1 MKLST
6 GMLVAKIVG
15 GAAVVAAVATGGNL
29 RADEVITVDQGL
41 PEYVKVEGVSG
52 NLNSVGS
59 DTLNNLM
66 TFWAEG
72 FRKVYPNVT
81 VGIEGKG
88 SSTAPPALIA
98 GSAQLGPMSR
108 AMKKTESVEFEGTY
122 GYKPTAV
129 SVALD
134 SLAVFVNK
142 DNPVEALSLTQIDSI
157 FSKTLMRKGKN
168 ITTWGDA
175 GVTDPAWAS
184 NPISLYGRNSAS
196 GTNGFFK
203 EHVLKKG
210 DYKDTVKE
218 QPGSSSVVMGIT
230 EDRTGAGYSGI
241 GFKTSGV
248 KAVSVIG
255 EDGTAYAPNY
265 ANVKSGKYPIW
276 RSLFIYVAKKPGKP
290 LDPVVRE
297 FLKFVLS
304 KQGQEIT
311 VKDGFFPLSA
321 DQADK
326 MRKLIE

>member
-6 GMLVAKIVG
+6 SMLVAKIIG
-15 GAAVVAAVATGGNL
+15 GAAIVAAVAASGNL
-29 RADEVITVDQGL
+29 RAEEMITVDPGL

-81 VGIEGKG
+81 IGIEGKG

-122 GYKPTAV
+122 GYKPTAL

-157 FSKTLMRKGKN
+157 FSKTYMRKGKN
-168 ITTWGDA
+168 ITTWGDV
-175 GVTDPAWAS
+175 GVTSEAWAS

-255 EDGTAYAPNY
+255 EDGKPYAPTY
-265 ANVKSGKYPIW
+265 ENVKSGKYPIW
-276 RSLFIYVAKKPGKP
+276 RPLLIYVAKKPGKP

-297 FLKFVLS
+297 FLKFVFS
-304 KQGQEIT
+304 KPGQEIT

-321 DQADK
+321 DQAAK